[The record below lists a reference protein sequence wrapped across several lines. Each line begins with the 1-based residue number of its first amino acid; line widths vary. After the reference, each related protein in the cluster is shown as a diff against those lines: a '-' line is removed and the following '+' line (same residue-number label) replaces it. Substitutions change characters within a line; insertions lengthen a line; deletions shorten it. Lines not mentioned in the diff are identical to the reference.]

1 MSGKVL
7 HSVARG
13 RQISVFVDDT
23 PGTLAGI
30 AELLGKNGINIFALT
45 LAEGLGHG
53 YVRLVVD
60 KPDECVKVLKAAE
73 ELVLERDVIL
83 LELSNAPGSLGI
95 VARKLGDA
103 GINLEYAYCAGGP
116 SVDKGLVV
124 VMKPNRLLKMV
135 MKRIVD
141 Y

>member
-60 KPDECVKVLKAAE
+60 KPDECVKVLKSAE

-103 GINLEYAYCAGGP
+103 GINLEYAYCAVGP
-116 SVDKGLVV
+116 CVDKGLVV
-124 VMKPNRLLKMV
+124 VRVNDTDKALK
-135 MKRIVD
+135 ILGAL
-141 Y
+141 

>member
-7 HSVARG
+7 HSVTRG

-23 PGTLAGI
+23 PGTLAGV
-30 AELLGKNGINIFALT
+30 AELLGKNKINIFALT

-60 KPDECVKVLKAAE
+60 KPDECVKVLKAAD

-103 GINLEYAYCAGGP
+103 NINLEYAYCAGGP

-124 VMKPNRLLKMV
+124 VRVNDTDKALK
-135 MKRIVD
+135 ILAAL
-141 Y
+141 